1 MEIIGI
7 IAGLL
12 TLLTYVPQ
20 AFKTIKTQQTRD
32 LSLVTL
38 LFLSAGAFFWVLY
51 GLLGKLPAVWI
62 TNIVVLALGLIILV
76 IKLKNGRK

>member
-12 TLLTYVPQ
+12 TLLTYIPQ

-51 GLLGKLPAVWI
+51 GLLGMLPAVWI
-62 TNIVVLALGLIILV
+62 TNILVLALGLIILI

>member
-20 AFKTIKTQQTRD
+20 AFKTIKSQQTRD

>member
-7 IAGLL
+7 TAGLL

-38 LFLSAGAFFWVLY
+38 LFLSAGAFFWVIY
-51 GLLGKLPAVWI
+51 GLTGKLPAVWI